1 MSSSTR
7 VGSLRV
13 KVYDYSSAVARS
25 SRTVI
30 TLSNVCNYTII
41 NGIFLNQLNYALTVH
56 ISVHICTWLNIKL
69 FLPVRTKG
77 LIHLFYGL

>member
-30 TLSNVCNYTII
+30 TLSNVCNYTIN
-41 NGIFLNQLNYALTVH
+41 NGIFLNQLNYALT
-56 ISVHICTWLNIKL
+56 VHICTWLNIKL

-77 LIHLFYGL
+77 LIHLLYGL